1 LSRLILHLFSQEV
14 EGAKNAAQPCSIKQ
28 QDGEDGEMMLVCLL
42 IILEQPSFST
52 DHCGTGDDQMNC
64 LMIQE

>member
-14 EGAKNAAQPCSIKQ
+14 EGAKDAAQPCSIKQ
-28 QDGEDGEMMLVCLL
+28 QDGEDGEMMLV

-52 DHCGTGDDQMNC
+52 DQWW
-64 LMIQE
+64 